1 MKEGADARS
10 VTDHSPL
17 SDGTLEMEDGSRRRK
32 SVRLVQRLKGFV
44 RLVYLIC
51 ELSFYFVSLFSSVQ
65 FELGNGADE

>member
-32 SVRLVQRLKGFV
+32 FVRLVQRLKGFV

-51 ELSFYFVSLFSSVQ
+51 ELFFLFCLTLLIRSIRVR
-65 FELGNGADE
+65 ERC